1 MTVTE
6 ERVQR
11 LTLAEPLPLL
21 IGGEEVATEQTL
33 PAVDPSTGRTWATVS
48 VASASDVDRAVE
60 VAKAA
65 FGTWRRSTPA
75 ERQERLWAVAERLV
89 ADPAR
94 WPVLLATENG
104 RAIREAGFIDVPT
117 AADIF
122 RYFSGLARDLHGI
135 TIPSGS
141 TSHVY
146 TSRRPLGVV
155 AALVPWNSP
164 LISVAH
170 KIAPAL
176 AAGNTVVIK
185 PSELASV
192 STVEFVRLVQDL
204 FPPGVINV
212 VTGFGAEAGSR
223 LVSHPDVAKVSFT
236 GGTETGRQILAGAGH
251 QLTPAL
257 MELGGKGAMV
267 VCSDADLDTVTE
279 DVLTGI
285 FAANGEVCFAS
296 ARLLVHRDCYTELL
310 ERVVARADAI
320 VVGDALDPATQLG
333 PLVSV
338 QHRDKV
344 AAQVDRAVAEGAEL
358 RAGGFPPAVPDDLA
372 RGAYF
377 RPTVLASVDGSTQA
391 SCEEFFGPVLTVES
405 WEDEDEVVDR
415 VNAVAYGLANGV
427 WTSDLA
433 RGHRLA
439 DRLDSGM
446 VWVNTW
452 FATPLGQPQGGI
464 KASGFGREGAAETLL
479 EYTTTKVI
487 NVSLDTNRPPMWT

>member
-1 MTVTE
+1 MTATAQRV
-6 ERVQR
+6 ER
-11 LTLAEPLPLL
+11 LSFTAPLPLL
-21 IGGEEVATEQTL
+21 IGGREVAAARTF
-33 PAVDPSTGRTWATVS
+33 PAVEPSTGRTWAE
-48 VASASDVDRAVE
+48 VAAASSDDVDRAVE
-60 VAKAA
+60 AA
-65 FGTWRRSTPA
+65 AIAFESWRNSSPA
-75 ERQERLWAVAERLV
+75 ERQERLWAVADRLT
-89 ADPAR
+89 ADAAR
-94 WPVLLATENG
+94 WPALLATENG

-117 AADIF
+117 AAEIF

-135 TIPSGS
+135 TVPCGP

-155 AALVPWNSP
+155 AAIVPWNSP

-212 VTGFGAEAGSR
+212 VTGFGPEAGSR
-223 LVSHPDVAKVSFT
+223 LVSHPGVAKVSFT
-236 GGTETGRQILAGAGH
+236 GGTETGRRILSDTGQ
-251 QLTPAL
+251 QLTPTL

-267 VCSDADLDTVTE
+267 VCADADLDTVTE

-296 ARLLVHRDCYTELL
+296 SRLMVHRDRYDELL

-333 PLVSV
+333 PLVTV
-338 QHRDKV
+338 QHRDSV
-344 AAQVDRAVAEGAEL
+344 AAHVGRAVAAGAEL
-358 RAGGFPPAVPDDLA
+358 RAGGVIPDVADELA
-372 RGAYF
+372 DGAYF
-377 RPTVLASVDGSTQA
+377 RPTVLASPDGSTPA
-391 SCEEFFGPVLTVES
+391 SCDEFFGPVLTVEA
-405 WEDEDEVVDR
+405 WDDEDEVVDR
-415 VNAVAYGLANGV
+415 VNAVAFGLANGV
-427 WTSDLA
+427 WTADLA
-433 RGHRLA
+433 RAHRLA

-452 FATPLGQPQGGI
+452 FATPLGQPQGGV